1 MKTPLLPPAG
11 VLAPVSVFFFPD
23 GLMCQQHSSSK
34 CVTQLLLISVL
45 NGIMIY
51 GQKTNLPL
59 ENDVLT
65 LILVAFWTPLS
76 TKLGLLGNTGDL
88 NSSQNIRKH
97 FLSNVKKK
105 IFMASSPVGFLCPLL
120 SNVNYDT
127 GKIPASPPPLLSLSQ
142 DSRRYIELKLG
153 AFICC
158 QFRTKGFD

>member
-1 MKTPLLPPAG
+1 
-11 VLAPVSVFFFPD
+11 
-23 GLMCQQHSSSK
+23 MCQQHSSSK

-105 IFMASSPVGFLCPLL
+105 IIYGLLSSWVFMSSPV
-120 SNVNYDT
+120 
-127 GKIPASPPPLLSLSQ
+127 K
-142 DSRRYIELKLG
+142 REL
-153 AFICC
+153 
-158 QFRTKGFD
+158 